1 MKLKL
6 FLAVLCALVFACFGT
21 AYGQGATGTILG
33 TVTDSTG
40 AIMPGTTVNVTNLS
54 TGVEK
59 SVQTTSTGDYTV
71 PFLQP
76 GTYTVSVEAPGFQKE
91 VVSDI
96 TLVVAQQARV
106 NLSLQPGVVSQTVE
120 VQGSAVTLD
129 TDSAAMSQLVS
140 DKQVADL
147 PLNGRNFMQL
157 LFIGQGAVQTGGEQ
171 ASFRQG
177 EGAAISIN
185 GSRPE
190 SNNYLIDGMLNTDQ
204 AVNTPAVVLSV
215 DAIQEFKVLSETY
228 SAQYGFAANQISIV
242 SKAGGNDFHGTGF
255 WFGRNDAFDAH
266 NFFDPKGAAKSK
278 LRQNQFGFVVSGPVE
293 LPKYNGR
300 DKTFFLVNYEGWRVT
315 QGTSAF
321 ANVPVPAEL
330 SGFFTHSVTDPT
342 TKAPFAACV
351 SGGVTYVSCIPTSRF
366 SRLAQV
372 GLAATFFPAPNCP
385 TCGAKGNY
393 RTSSNLPSST
403 NQQTYRID
411 QELGKWGKVF
421 GRGTY
426 SSANSQGTGTA
437 SGVIGNTTFGE
448 QSTNWAV
455 SHTISFGPNKVNQ
468 FSFGRLN
475 AVVQQGGTP
484 APVSVIG
491 ALNYTGIFTT
501 LTPAARVY
509 PTIAF
514 NNNAGQAP
522 LSIVGGAVNAFGFS
536 GNPMWQFVDDFT
548 LVKGSHTLTMGGDYK
563 RWKLNRN
570 VSNNFLGNYGF
581 AGFATGDQFADFLLG
596 DFSRAGTTAPG
607 PFTQP
612 GALGSPYQYNF
623 QYFATFLQDDWKVN
637 QRLTLNLGLRWD
649 LRSTPYETNNHFGWL
664 DITNPLGGVCMADPK
679 IFSSGIAG
687 TTGVYRN
694 CGTNSPKAAEKKN
707 FAPRIGFAWRPFG
720 EKTVLRGGYGLFW
733 DGIEGREM
741 DGNAGFYPYQSAVN
755 FVQTAGQASY
765 QTSDSLFG
773 VATAGPVGV
782 GAANQNSPVVTM
794 SAAPFDHNP
803 YVQQYTASIERELFK
818 NTVLDV
824 SYVGNKGT
832 HLLTRTQINQALPM
846 ANPAFC
852 DVAANQATSA
862 CAIFSRR
869 PLQNFSHSIWIDDQF
884 EGYSNYNAGTV
895 KLERRSSSLAF
906 TGVYTWS
913 KSLDDKSAAAGVGAS
928 QFNGW
933 QGFLNNHNPNADYG
947 RSDFDT
953 GQRFVASMVYDLPV
967 GHGKRFLGSSNRV
980 VNAVAGDWQLS
991 TIFTAQLGFP
1001 MSITAGDTFG
1011 LLDTFGTN
1019 RADVSGSPSG
1029 PKTLQQWFN
1038 TGAFKQPAANQF
1050 GNSGRNIIRMPG
1062 INDWDLGL
1070 MKNVVFNERA
1080 RLQIRLETFNTF
1092 NHPNFNPDPSV
1103 PSFSGGASTV
1113 VNNVNNPAFGQIT
1126 GAAPGRIV
1134 QLGAKL
1140 IF

>member
-1 MKLKL
+1 MKLKV
-6 FLAVLCALVFACFGT
+6 FLAVLCALVFACLGT
-21 AYGQGATGTILG
+21 VYGQGATGTILG

-40 AIMPGTTVNVTNLS
+40 AVMAGTTVNVTNVS

-71 PFLQP
+71 PYLQP
-76 GTYTVSVEAPGFQKE
+76 GTYRVSVEAPGFQKE

-96 TLVVAQQARV
+96 TLVVAQEARI
-106 NLSLQPGVVSQTVE
+106 NLALKPGAVSQTVE

-129 TDSAAMSQLVS
+129 TDSSAVSQLVS

-147 PLNGRNFMQL
+147 PLNGRNFQQL
-157 LFIGQGAVQTGGEQ
+157 LFIGAGAVQTGGEQ

-228 SAQYGFAANQISIV
+228 SAQYGFGANQISIV
-242 SKAGGNDFHGTGF
+242 SKGGGNDLHGTAF

-266 NFFDPKGAAKSK
+266 NFFDPAGSAKAK

-300 DKTFFLVNYEGWRVT
+300 NKTFFLANFEGWRVT
-315 QGTSAF
+315 QGSSGF
-321 ANVPVPAEL
+321 ANVPVTPEL
-330 SGFFTHSVTDPT
+330 SGFFTHSVTNPIT
-342 TKAPFAACV
+342 HAAFAGCV
-351 SGGVTYVSCIPTSRF
+351 SGGVAYTSCIPAGSF
-366 SRLAQV
+366 SRVAQV
-372 GLAATFFPAPNCP
+372 GIAAGFFPAPNCSG
-385 TCGAKGNY
+385 CAGGNY
-393 RTSSNLPSST
+393 RSTVNLPAST

-426 SSANSQGTGTA
+426 SSANSTGSGTTSGPLGT
-437 SGVIGNTTFGE
+437 TTFGE

-475 AVVQQGGTP
+475 AVTAQGGFSAP
-484 APVSVIG
+484 ASVIS
-491 ALNYTGIFTT
+491 ALNYTGIFTN
-501 LTPAARVY
+501 LSGGARVY

-514 NNNAGQAP
+514 NNTAGQAP
-522 LSIVGGAVNAFGFS
+522 LSIFGGAVNAFEFS

-548 LVKGSHTLTMGGDYK
+548 LIKGPHTLTFGGDYK
-563 RWKLNRN
+563 RWKLDRN
-570 VSNNFLGNYGF
+570 VSNNFLGNYGY
-581 AGFATGDQFADFLLG
+581 AGFASGDQFADFLLG

-607 PFTQP
+607 PFTQSGVT
-612 GALGSPYQYNF
+612 GAPYEYNF
-623 QYFATFLQDDWKVN
+623 QYFATFLQDDWKIS
-637 QRLTLNLGLRWD
+637 QKLTLNLGLRWD

-664 DITNPLGGVCMADPK
+664 DVSNPLGGVCMADPK

-687 TTGVYRN
+687 NTGVYRN
-694 CGTNSPKAAEKKN
+694 CGGNSPKAAEKKN
-707 FAPRIGFAWRPFG
+707 FAPRFGFAWRPFG
-720 EKTVLRGGYGLFW
+720 EKTVLRGGYALFW

-741 DGNAGFYPYQSAVN
+741 DGNAGFYPYQAAVALN
-755 FVQTAGQASY
+755 QTAGQASY
-765 QTSDSLFG
+765 TTTDQLFPVVPATS
-773 VATAGPVGV
+773 VGV
-782 GAANQNSPVVTM
+782 GPNNPNNPVVTM

-803 YVQQYTASIERELFK
+803 YVQQYTLSVQRELFR
-818 NTVLDV
+818 NTILDV

-852 DVAANQATSA
+852 NVTANQSTPA
-862 CAIFSRR
+862 CAVPSRR
-869 PLQNFSHSIWIDDQF
+869 PLQNFSNSIWIDDRF

-913 KSLDDKSAAAGVGAS
+913 KSMDDKSAAAGVGAS

-933 QGFLNNHNPNADYG
+933 QGFLNNHNPTADYS
-947 RSDFDT
+947 RSDYDT

-967 GHGKRFLGSSNRV
+967 GRGKRLLGSSSSV
-980 VNAVAGDWQLS
+980 VNAVVGNWQLS

-1001 MSITAGDTFG
+1001 MSIQAADNTG

-1019 RADVSGSPSG
+1019 RADIVGNPSG
-1029 PKTLQQWFN
+1029 PKSLTQWFN
-1038 TGAFKQPAANQF
+1038 TAAFKQPANNLF
-1050 GNSGRNIIRMPG
+1050 GNSSRNSVRMPG

-1070 MKNVVFNERA
+1070 MKNIVFTERV
-1080 RLQIRLETFNTF
+1080 RFQFRLETFNTF
-1092 NHPNFNPDPSV
+1092 NHPNFDPDPST
-1103 PSFSGGASTV
+1103 SAFGGGGTTV
-1113 VNNVNNPAFGQIT
+1113 DNNVNDTLNFGKIT
-1126 GAAPGRIV
+1126 AAAPGRII